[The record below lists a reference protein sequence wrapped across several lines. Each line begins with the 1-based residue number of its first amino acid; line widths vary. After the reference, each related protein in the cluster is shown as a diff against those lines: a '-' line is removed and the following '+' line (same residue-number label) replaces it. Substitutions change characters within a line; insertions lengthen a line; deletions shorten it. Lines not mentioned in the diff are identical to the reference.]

1 MLGYLNCLQ
10 ESTIGEAFFSQTL
23 AVNDEKMKLEI
34 WERAGEVSQFEI
46 IQRRVSN
53 RYVTELLKHQSKI
66 VFLIFL
72 GCTSFILFLHY

>member
-23 AVNDEKMKLEI
+23 AVNDERMKLEI

-46 IQRRVSN
+46 IQ
-53 RYVTELLKHQSKI
+53 
-66 VFLIFL
+66 
-72 GCTSFILFLHY
+72 

>member
-1 MLGYLNCLQ
+1 MLGCLNCLQ

-23 AVNDEKMKLEI
+23 AVNYERMKLEI
-34 WERAGEVSQFEI
+34 WERAGEVLQFEI
-46 IQRRVSN
+46 IERRVSN

-72 GCTSFILFLHY
+72 GCTSLILFLHC